1 MARSVTRRAERRFRK
16 VEQNYGADVKAIQ
29 YINRLSDYLYMCAR
43 YADYRVENEK
53 ADGIQDQVVRNI
65 LKDM

>member
-1 MARSVTRRAERRFRK
+1 MGGYAK
-16 VEQNYGADVKAIQ
+16 VEQSDGADAREVR

-53 ADGIQDQVVRNI
+53 VDGIQDQVVRNI